1 MNKNILDKFR
11 YSLTEHREALVAW
24 MGTNSESK
32 EIQLGGASVQEVEKE
47 VCRHNDVISRIDA
60 GAFGTCTECLGE
72 VETERLELDFTTC
85 VCLDCYS
92 DSQKRLLERD
102 LELAAK
108 VQRQLLPYYVP
119 ALPGVQIAAH
129 TEPAQVV
136 GGDYFDFFSYPDGS
150 QGIVIAD
157 VMGKGLS
164 ASMLVSNLQASLRI
178 LGPEYT
184 EPHSLAKRLNE
195 LFRHNVKL
203 ISFISLFLVR
213 IDEKNGILHYCN
225 AGHNPAARWEA
236 ASQTIHWLKPTGP
249 AIGLTSSASFKL
261 KEVPFSPGDLLLLYT
276 DGLVEAG
283 DPGENEFGKE
293 RVAAY
298 VNEFAHLP
306 ADTFLNGLRERAKDF
321 AGEFHDDVTLVVI
334 KGKQTPTG

>member
-1 MNKNILDKFR
+1 MNKNILEKFR
-11 YSLTEHREALVAW
+11 SALTEHRNALVAW
-24 MGTNSESK
+24 MGTNSESR
-32 EIQLGGASVQEVEKE
+32 EIQLGGAAVQEVEKE
-47 VCRHNDVISRIDA
+47 VCKHNEAIDRIA
-60 GAFGTCTECLGE
+60 VGEFGTCIECNGE
-72 VETERLELDFTTC
+72 VETERLELDFTTTI
-85 VCLDCYS
+85 CLDCYS

-108 VQRQLLPYYVP
+108 VQRQLLPYYIP
-119 ALPGVQIAAH
+119 SLPGVQIAAH
-129 TEPAQVV
+129 TEPAHVV
-136 GGDYFDFFSYPDGS
+136 GGDYFDFYSYPDGS
-150 QGIVIAD
+150 QGVVIAD

-184 EPHSLAKRLNE
+184 ELHSLAKRLND

-213 IDEKNGILHYCN
+213 VDEKNRMLYYCN
-225 AGHNPAARWEA
+225 AGHNPAVLWEA
-236 ASQTIHWLKPTGP
+236 ASQSVQWLKPTGP

-261 KEVPFSPGDLLLLYT
+261 KEVPFSPGDMLVLYT

-298 VNEFAHLP
+298 VKEFAHQP
-306 ADTFLNGLRERAKDF
+306 ADTFLNGLRGVVKEF

-334 KGKQTPTG
+334 KGR